1 MRAFIPAAL
10 VALLAAPLA
19 PVRADEPPVPRL
31 YKGLAS
37 TEKGQWRMEIL
48 EAERGGQPAPSSRMG
63 AITLCTENLL
73 KPRERGH
80 AGRSD
85 CTYRM
90 EKDTATEA
98 VIDATCPD
106 STSRVMLMRE
116 SDKSV
121 LMQVAHHGRDGDS
134 TMKARYTYLGA
145 CREGQGAMS
154 FDKDSEQCKQM
165 RERAAELD
173 PAKTCANSGAQR
185 EQCIA
190 RLRAA
195 VAQMQAMCQ

>member
-1 MRAFIPAAL
+1 MRAFIPAAIA
-10 VALLAAPLA
+10 VLLAAPLA

-31 YKGLAS
+31 YKNLAS
-37 TEKGQWRMEIL
+37 AEKGQWRMEIL
-48 EAERGGQPAPSSRMG
+48 EAERAGQTVPSSRMG
-63 AITLCTENLL
+63 AVTLCTENLL
-73 KPRERGH
+73 KPREHGRG
-80 AGRSD
+80 GRSD

-98 VIDATCPD
+98 VIEATCPD
-106 STSRVMLMRE
+106 STSRVMLTRE
-116 SDKSV
+116 NEKSV
-121 LMQVAHHGRDGDS
+121 MMQVAHHGRGGDS

-154 FDKDSEQCKQM
+154 FDKDSEQCRQM
-165 RERAAELD
+165 RERAGEMD

-185 EQCIA
+185 EQCES

-195 VAQMQAMCQ
+195 IAQMQAMCR